1 MNFLGLEQ
9 SLPLPLPTPLHN
21 IKAEPILSP
30 ESKSKN
36 RKGAKEIWRRK
47 KQLDVELGNLMKKIT
62 ALKQSMILPDDDNAA
77 IEMLISQLTRL
88 QPAIDRLIESLA
100 SENQREELST
110 RERLFTGLVQEKNKK
125 ADALRDLQKLLQDR
139 DKCLEDLSKLHV
151 VTS

>member
-9 SLPLPLPTPLHN
+9 SLPLPIPTPLHN

-62 ALKQSMILPDDDNAA
+62 ALKQRMILPDDDNDA
-77 IEMLISQLTRL
+77 IEMLISELSTL
-88 QPAIDRLIESLA
+88 KPAIHSLIVSLA
-100 SENQREELST
+100 SEDQRDLST
-110 RERLFTGLVQEKNKK
+110 KRLLTELVQEKNKK
-125 ADALRDLQKLLQDR
+125 ADALTDLQKLLEDR

>member
-77 IEMLISQLTRL
+77 IEMLISQLNRL

-110 RERLFTGLVQEKNKK
+110 RRLLTELSTRENKK

-139 DKCLEDLSKLHV
+139 DKCLEELSKLHAC
-151 VTS
+151 SY